1 VVKKIWNIL
10 GDIKISFVLL
20 MAASATLFTGSLYAG
35 NHYSLFNE
43 LNRVRV
49 QDWLADY
56 FGPQSELV
64 WWIPVLFI
72 IMGCLGVNIFICA
85 CNRITALIGQRK
97 SGSGHHFFHL
107 LTPSIIHFLFLVIIL
122 GHLMTFTLGKWQTAP
137 LKQQNSIEFGE
148 GKQTLRVKSIRDT
161 FFPENSAMRDRIFQT
176 RAILINEEEEEID
189 LQFTKP
195 AFIDEH
201 YLFLDKKKERKKLE
215 SGTKSVEDSQDDEN
229 CNKAYIYIE
238 KERDKQEGELL
249 LLIVSD
255 PGLYVIIFGL
265 TSIMVLMIWYF
276 ITQKITIKSGEEASD
291 SQAKRSQ

>member
-1 VVKKIWNIL
+1 MIKRIWNIL

-43 LNRVRV
+43 LNRLRV
-49 QDWLADY
+49 QNWFADHVLLQ
-56 FGPQSELV
+56 PELV
-64 WWIPVLFI
+64 WWVPLLFI
-72 IMGCLGVNIFICA
+72 IMGCLGVNIFICT
-85 CNRITALIGQRK
+85 CNRVSALFNQRK
-97 SGSGHHFFHL
+97 SNPRILFFYL
-107 LTPSIIHFLFLVIIL
+107 LIPSIIHFLFLVIIL
-122 GHLMTFTLGKWQTAP
+122 GHLMTFTLGKWQITP
-137 LKQQNSIEFGE
+137 LKQHNSVEFGE
-148 GKQTLRVKSIRDT
+148 EKQTLRVKSIRDT

-176 RAILINEEEEEID
+176 RAILINTEEEEID

-195 AFIDEH
+195 VFIDGY
-201 YLFLDKKKERKKLE
+201 YLFLDKKKERKKGMSE
-215 SGTKSVEDSQDDEN
+215 AKPVEVIENDEN
-229 CNKAYIYIE
+229 CNKAYVYIE

-276 ITQKITIKSGEEASD
+276 ITQKITIRNAQEEKD
-291 SQAKRSQ
+291 IK

>member
-1 VVKKIWNIL
+1 VIKRIWNIL

-43 LNRVRV
+43 LNRLRV
-49 QDWLADY
+49 QDWVADHITLQ
-56 FGPQSELV
+56 PEMV

-72 IMGCLGVNIFICA
+72 IMACLGANTFICA
-85 CNRITALIGQRK
+85 CNRVAALIGPRK
-97 SGSGHHFFHL
+97 SGSGFHFFHL

-122 GHLMTFTLGKWQTAP
+122 GHLMTFTLGRWQTTP
-137 LKQQNSIEFGE
+137 LKQQSRVELGE
-148 GKQTLRVKSIRDT
+148 KKQMLRVQSIRDI

-176 RAILINEEEEEID
+176 TATLMNAEEKEID

-195 AFIDEH
+195 AFIDGH
-201 YLFLDKKKERKKLE
+201 YLFLDKIKERKKEKLE
-215 SGTKSVEDSQDDEN
+215 TEPAENIQDDEN
-229 CNKAYIYIE
+229 CNKAYVYIE

-249 LLIVSD
+249 LLIVFD

-265 TSIMVLMIWYF
+265 TSIMGLMIWYF
-276 ITQKITIKSGEEASD
+276 VAQKMTPKNGKEG
-291 SQAKRSQ
+291 

>member
-1 VVKKIWNIL
+1 VIKRIWNIL

-43 LNRVRV
+43 LNRLRV
-49 QDWLADY
+49 QDWVADHITLQ
-56 FGPQSELV
+56 PEMV

-72 IMGCLGVNIFICA
+72 IMACLGANTFICA
-85 CNRITALIGQRK
+85 CNRVAALIGPRK
-97 SGSGHHFFHL
+97 SGSGFHFFHL

-122 GHLMTFTLGKWQTAP
+122 GHLMTFTLGRWQTTP
-137 LKQQNSIEFGE
+137 LKQQSRVELGE
-148 GKQTLRVKSIRDT
+148 KKQMLRVQSIRDI

-176 RAILINEEEEEID
+176 TATLINAEEKEID

-195 AFIDEH
+195 AFIDGH
-201 YLFLDKKKERKKLE
+201 YLFLDKIKERKKEKLE
-215 SGTKSVEDSQDDEN
+215 TEPAENIQDDEN
-229 CNKAYIYIE
+229 CNKAYVYIE

-249 LLIVSD
+249 LLIVFD

-265 TSIMVLMIWYF
+265 TSIMGLMIWYF
-276 ITQKITIKSGEEASD
+276 VAQKMTPKNGKEG
-291 SQAKRSQ
+291 